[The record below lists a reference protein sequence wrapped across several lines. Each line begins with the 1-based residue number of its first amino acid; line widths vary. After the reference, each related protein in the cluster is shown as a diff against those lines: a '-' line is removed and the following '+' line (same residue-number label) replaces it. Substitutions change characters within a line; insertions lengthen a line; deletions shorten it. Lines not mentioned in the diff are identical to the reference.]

1 MKQFWALNKRNLK
14 IYFKDYSAV
23 FFSFLSVLIVV
34 VLSVFF
40 LGNVAE
46 SSFLEPLKN
55 IPGRDM
61 EADKEAVREIVYLW
75 TVAGILTISAASI
88 THAFYANMI
97 KDRKDNK
104 LNSILVMPI
113 GRNQTVLAFVF
124 GAFLAS
130 FIMGTLTLAITEMIG
145 LFRGF
150 ALFSVKEHLQ
160 ILMLICINSFVY
172 SSVMYFFATRG
183 KSESAWGAVGI
194 IIGTLSGFFGG
205 IYLAI
210 GDLNAGIVKIIKCFP
225 FIYGTSLFREVML
238 RRTEDAFFEGLP
250 GEVRE
255 GVDAYMGT
263 SLTLFE
269 KELPAAGKIGILI
282 LTGVLFCAASALVLK
297 TGKKKDR

>member
-130 FIMGTLTLAITEMIG
+130 FIMGALTLAITEIIG

-150 ALFSVKEHLQ
+150 ALFSIKEHLQ
-160 ILMLICINSFVY
+160 ILLLICINSFVY
-172 SSVMYFFATRG
+172 SSVMYFFATLG

>member
-130 FIMGTLTLAITEMIG
+130 FIMGALTLAITEIIG

-160 ILMLICINSFVY
+160 ILLLICINSFVY
-172 SSVMYFFATRG
+172 SSVMYFFATLG

-238 RRTEDAFFEGLP
+238 GRTEDAFFKGLP

-282 LTGVLFCAASALVLK
+282 LTGVLFCTASALVLK

>member
-23 FFSFLSVLIVV
+23 FFSFLSVLIVIL
-34 VLSVFF
+34 LSVFF

-55 IPGRDM
+55 IPGRDAQ
-61 EADKEAVREIVYLW
+61 ADKTAVREIVYLW

-97 KDRKDNK
+97 KDRKDNR

-130 FIMGTLTLAITEMIG
+130 VIMGALTLIITEIIG
-145 LFRGF
+145 FFRGF
-150 ALFSVKEHLQ
+150 GIFSFTEHIR
-160 ILMLICINSFVY
+160 ILLLICVNSFVY
-172 SSVMYFFATRG
+172 SSVMYFFATLG

-205 IYLAI
+205 IYLSV
-210 GDLNAGIVKIIKCFP
+210 GSLNAGIVKIIKCFP

-238 RRTEDAFFEGLP
+238 GRTEDAFFEGLP

-282 LTGVLFCAASALVLK
+282 LTGVLFCVLSVIVLK
-297 TGKKKDR
+297 VGKKKDR

>member
-130 FIMGTLTLAITEMIG
+130 FIMGALTLAITEIIG

-160 ILMLICINSFVY
+160 ILLLICINSFVY
-172 SSVMYFFATRG
+172 SSVMYFFAILG

>member
-130 FIMGTLTLAITEMIG
+130 FIMGALTLAITEIIG

-160 ILMLICINSFVY
+160 ILLLICINSFVY
-172 SSVMYFFATRG
+172 SSVMYFFATLG

-238 RRTEDAFFEGLP
+238 GRTEDAFFKGLP

-263 SLTLFE
+263 SLNLFE

>member
-172 SSVMYFFATRG
+172 SSVMYFFATLG

>member
-130 FIMGTLTLAITEMIG
+130 FIMGALTLAITEIIG

-160 ILMLICINSFVY
+160 ILLLICINSFVY
-172 SSVMYFFATRG
+172 SSVMYFFATLG